1 MAFFLVGISSVSAKA
16 TKTND
21 VYVVVGPTM
30 GYGNNSNNVNSSE
43 LELHNDDDLLD

>member
-1 MAFFLVGISSVSAKA
+1 MASFLVGIPSVSTEA
-16 TKTND
+16 TKTNV
-21 VYVVVGPTM
+21 VYVVVGPTV